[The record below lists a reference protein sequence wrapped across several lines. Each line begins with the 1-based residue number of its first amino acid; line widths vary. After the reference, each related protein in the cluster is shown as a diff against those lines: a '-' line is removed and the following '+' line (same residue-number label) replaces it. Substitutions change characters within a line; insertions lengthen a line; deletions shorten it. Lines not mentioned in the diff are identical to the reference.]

1 MSFRDRTEGLTMSE
15 RRFRRLFA
23 DAPAGMLLINRNR
36 TIVDANEALCSI
48 AGAHASDLV
57 GRDFL
62 DFVPRL
68 LRPQFDLAFAKVFRT
83 GRLEAGERPLRR
95 GDGSVY
101 WAQLSAS
108 VLEVEGLVVVH
119 VQDVTEARRMREQL
133 AERNAQLE
141 QADRL
146 KDELISVVSHD
157 LRTPLTSIMGYLELA
172 YEEQDEESRRE
183 YLGVAQRNA
192 TRLHRLVDDLLFVSR
207 VESGRAGLELEEHDV
222 CRLVRDAVENAL
234 PTASTRRV
242 SLDSVCDP
250 GGEAIVDAHRVS
262 EAVENLISN
271 ALKFTPPNGRVD
283 VRVVVEGA
291 TLAIRVS
298 DTGIGV
304 REEDLGHLFDRFFR
318 TENAEAVPGAGLG
331 LSIVKAIADAHGGTI
346 EVESTVGTGT
356 TFELRLPRAPAAL
369 DVTLLGDAPAEST

>member
-1 MSFRDRTEGLTMSE
+1 MSE

-36 TIVDANEALCSI
+36 LIVDANDALCSI
-48 AGAHASDLV
+48 ARAELSEIV
-57 GRDFL
+57 GRDFIE
-62 DFVPRL
+62 FVPRHF
-68 LRPQFDLAFAKVFRT
+68 RDQFREHLADVFRT
-83 GRLEAGERPLRR
+83 GRHQAVERPLRR
-95 GDGSVY
+95 VDGSIY
-101 WAQLSAS
+101 WANLSATL
-108 VLEVEGLVVVH
+108 LEEEDLVVVH

-172 YEEQDEESRRE
+172 AEEDDPDDRSE
-183 YLGVAQRNA
+183 YLAVAQRNA

-234 PTASTRRV
+234 PVASSREITL
-242 SLDSVCDP
+242 SSSCDP
-250 GGEAIVDAHRVS
+250 DGAAFVDAHRIS

-271 ALKFTPPNGRVD
+271 ALKFTPPRGRVD
-283 VRVVVEGA
+283 VRVVVAEEA
-291 TLAIRVS
+291 IAIRVS

-304 REEDLGHLFDRFFR
+304 KEEDIAHLFDRFFR
-318 TENAEAVPGAGLG
+318 TQNAETVPGAGLG

-346 EVESTVGTGT
+346 EVESRPNAGT
-356 TFELRLPRAPAAL
+356 TFELRVPRTPDEARAGAR
-369 DVTLLGDAPAEST
+369 A